1 MRKSITGY
9 SESMRSSR
17 LSKIYIMAPLAL
29 FCCFLWGSAFP
40 MVKLGYAIF
49 SIGES
54 DTASQILFAGIRFAL
69 AGALVIV
76 FGSLIA
82 KKPLYPKSKTE
93 IGHCLVLSLFQTILQ
108 YTAFYIGLAHTSGVK
123 SSVLVALNVFLSLI
137 LSAVVFRMEKL
148 TAPKIIGVLIGFAGV
163 VLINF
168 EAGGFGG
175 FSLNGEGA
183 VIFSAFAYSVSG
195 VLIKRYSVKEDPVM
209 LSGWQFL
216 VGGIVMA
223 LFAAI
228 AGGRVHMQADLK
240 SVLAI
245 VYLAL
250 ISAAAYT
257 VWGLL
262 LKYNPVSRVAVI
274 GFMNPVF
281 GVLLSA
287 LFLGETAEA
296 FSVKNLVSL
305 ILVCIGI
312 YVVNAKL
319 SGRNK
324 PVVDKS

>member
-1 MRKSITGY
+1 MNDSK
-9 SESMRSSR
+9 
-17 LSKIYIMAPLAL
+17 LSKIYIMTPLAL
-29 FCCFLWGSAFP
+29 LCCFLWGSAFP
-40 MVKLGYAIF
+40 MVKIGYEMF
-49 SIGES
+49 SISES

-76 FGSLIA
+76 FGSIIA
-82 KKPLYPKSKTE
+82 KKPLYPKSKME

-137 LSAVVFRMEKL
+137 LSALVFRMEKL
-148 TAPKIIGVLIGFAGV
+148 TAPKVIGVIIGFAGV

-168 EAGGFGG
+168 EAGGFSG

-183 VIFSAFAYSVSG
+183 ILFSAFAYSVSS
-195 VLIKRYSVKEDPVM
+195 VLIKKYSVNEDPVM

-216 VGGIVMA
+216 IGGIVMA
-223 LFAAI
+223 LFAVI
-228 AGGRVHMQADLK
+228 AGGRIHMQVDIK

-245 VYLAL
+245 LYLAL
-250 ISAAAYT
+250 ISAVAYT

-262 LKYNPVSRVAVI
+262 LKYNPVSRVAVM

-296 FSVKNLVSL
+296 FNVKNLVSL
-305 ILVCIGI
+305 VLVCVGI
-312 YVVNAKL
+312 
-319 SGRNK
+319 
-324 PVVDKS
+324 